1 MFMTIKYY
9 QKESEIVFKLFC
21 FGLVVLYLSIV
32 LSNWSYYISGTI
44 FMIGISIT
52 LVSIIG
58 YLLDLV
64 DFIKEALYEKR

>member
-1 MFMTIKYY
+1 MFMAIKYY

-21 FGLVVLYLSIV
+21 FGLVVLYLSIA

-44 FMIGISIT
+44 FMAGVVIT
-52 LVSIIG
+52 LISLIG

-64 DFIKEALYEKR
+64 DFIKDALYENR

>member
-1 MFMTIKYY
+1 M
-9 QKESEIVFKLFC
+9 FKLFC
-21 FGLVVLYLSIV
+21 FGLIILYLSIT

-44 FMIGISIT
+44 FMVGVVIT
-52 LVSIIG
+52 LISLIG

>member
-1 MFMTIKYY
+1 MFMTIKYC

-21 FGLVVLYLSIV
+21 FGLIVLYLSIA
-32 LSNWSYYISGTI
+32 LNTWSYCISGTI
-44 FMIGISIT
+44 FMVGVVITSIS
-52 LVSIIG
+52 LIG